1 LGAALGIGGAAL
13 ITAVAPQLEASV
25 ANPAAAGPTS
35 GPGPGGG
42 PGFIAGTFGQGQV
55 ASGTTHV
62 SLTAPVGIELVLL
75 AIALALAGGLI
86 AGAVGGLRAARLR
99 PADALRHI
107 D

>member
-13 ITAVAPQLEASV
+13 ITAIAPQLEASV
-25 ANPAAAGPTS
+25 ANPAAAGPTA
-35 GPGPGGG
+35 GPGGG
-42 PGFIAGTFGQGQV
+42 PGFIAGAFGQGQV
-55 ASGTTHV
+55 TSGTTHV
-62 SLTAPVGIELVLL
+62 SLTAPVGIELLLL
-75 AIALALAGGLI
+75 AIGLALAGGLI